1 MVCQGPKGDSSE
13 RPRTPPYARI
23 SLGGGGIPFIVG
35 AINVDIM
42 ATPVQLEVEVGNEF
56 HW

>member
-1 MVCQGPKGDSSE
+1 MIHLRDLAPQLTRGSRSGG
-13 RPRTPPYARI
+13 
-23 SLGGGGIPFIVG
+23 GGGGIPFIVG